1 MKKKVLIWKVL
12 FVSTFLFCGCSVG
25 VLTLRQDVARHQFKR
40 WQSYTLRGTAEI
52 WQDSKQIEQKI
63 YINKDTTDF
72 SIVCYGGGVFGMTP
86 VPSLSLRVK
95 EDKVFYRD
103 KTLSEEKELN
113 ANTDKSLY
121 SVLYAMSRLEEV
133 YTSGIAKIGRA
144 TVKLDKLGNPVQISS
159 GSLKVV
165 FSYENNELQK
175 LEIYFGRK
183 KILETKELGR
193 S

>member
-1 MKKKVLIWKVL
+1 
-12 FVSTFLFCGCSVG
+12 
-25 VLTLRQDVARHQFKR
+25 
-40 WQSYTLRGTAEI
+40 
-52 WQDSKQIEQKI
+52 
-63 YINKDTTDF
+63 
-72 SIVCYGGGVFGMTP
+72 MTP

-113 ANTDKSLY
+113 VNTDKSLY

-165 FSYENNELQK
+165 FSYESNELHK

-183 KILETKELGR
+183 KILETKELGK